1 LDDLARFLEYESS
14 VCLAIFLKDETIY
27 VALNKFKKKTLDRFF
42 NRCKDLFNFFKM
54 LIEVGFGKEQ
64 DEKDV
69 SVYLIYRSYTN
80 NAKVVVNSA
89 SEQLISIYYD
99 ELEKDDLLKV
109 KCKLFVRFK
118 KFVKSLTL
126 NESKKYFML
135 V

>member
-1 LDDLARFLEYESS
+1 
-14 VCLAIFLKDETIY
+14 